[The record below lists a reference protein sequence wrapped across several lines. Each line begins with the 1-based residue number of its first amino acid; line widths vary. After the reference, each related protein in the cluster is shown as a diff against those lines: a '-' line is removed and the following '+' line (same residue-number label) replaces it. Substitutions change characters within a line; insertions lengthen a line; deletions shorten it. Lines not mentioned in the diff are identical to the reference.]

1 MKLVTKISR
10 SAMSSLDTAC
20 LILLI
25 NIVMLT
31 SCFISLANDFAE
43 VANSETFATVSV
55 FMDFT
60 SDTMV
65 ETLSLT
71 SSNISFT
78 LRTTPMTGSSADTKD
93 AVTSKLSTCT
103 KAVHRS
109 KASVL

>member
-1 MKLVTKISR
+1 
-10 SAMSSLDTAC
+10 
-20 LILLI
+20 
-25 NIVMLT
+25 MLT
-31 SCFISLANDFAE
+31 SCFISLAIDFAD

-78 LRTTPMTGSSADTKD
+78 LRTTPMTGSSADITD
-93 AVTSKLSTCT
+93 DVTSKPSTCT
-103 KAVHRS
+103 KATHS
-109 KASVL
+109 NKASVL